1 MDLATLKFKVETDEV
16 EAAVKS
22 VDRLVDAVEKLEK
35 PIGQMVTS
43 AKKVADAAG
52 DLAEGMGKAATAAK
66 PLAQNTEAAGDSLS
80 KVERMIEKA
89 GLSLAVLRN
98 QTIGTSD
105 GTIKLEQSFTKMQAG
120 MLANAKM
127 AGATTDQMKMLAAII
142 EETNQRMGQNPFDK
156 SASSLARLKKE
167 VEEMTE
173 ITALQ
178 AQGLALTGEELR
190 GYARDI
196 SSVNAAMKAEG
207 ASIEQVNAALERLR
221 KETLE
226 ASQAKAVFTRQAKEA
241 EEQIKRE
248 AQAKLAAERAAM
260 SMNNEAV
267 ALFMENE
274 KKKQKAVAET
284 EKLIRDQAS
293 AQQRQQLQSQYVGQG
308 YSTSASGR
316 AATMQM
322 KGVPQDVINSFLLQA
337 KAMEESNRAARQ
349 TANALRYLD
358 DTEARLNEQLK
369 EGVDMHHRF
378 TDQLVRVRTELAKTG
393 LSTAAATKRY
403 EELEKKINAVAAK
416 DKQRELANL
425 SRAISVQMGD
435 VGISLASGMNPL
447 LVMIQQG
454 DQIRGAIQ
462 QVGVKG
468 KQLQGA
474 MSTAAKQI
482 AESFVLTGKALGG
495 FLVGAI
501 NSAGVA
507 VGNMTKQLP
516 GIKEMSEAYATLATN
531 AAAVGDNKMASFIR
545 GLGAAF
551 TFTTGAATV
560 FAGAMLLA
568 VPVALIQSIRQNE
581 ELVRA
586 LTLSGGALNLSTERA
601 YLYASSMKEAGV
613 STATAMKVIAE
624 MGKTGELGSSAIR
637 MVTIAANDLKVYGGV
652 AIEDTVK
659 KFASLAKDPVD
670 ALFKIAKETGMVSE
684 ESLRLVES
692 LRLQGREVEAQA
704 AAMQAY
710 ADLTSQQIA
719 RLKEDYTDLGLF
731 MIELGKSIKSLYT
744 DMKDGLNSLFFNTAR
759 IVEVRKQLK
768 AVEDEIDNGG
778 SLAAKLG
785 LFNDALIQRR
795 ENLRAELRLLSIAEE
810 KEKAR
815 TAQLADQRKLQEE
828 AAKLREKGLTRE
840 QAFQNEIAEIRGKIS
855 RAAPADKEA
864 FNADLLKAAKEY
876 ASYLNEQANRTRQ
889 LTDAQRE
896 ANKLKNDEEALI
908 KRIREQMNGSVAQQL
923 QLSAAEKMRLDILGD
938 ERFKS
943 QPETVRKAIE
953 ALLQQAIATERVA
966 DAEAA
971 RLKAHDDVNAALRRG
986 NAVLGKATDLGSDY
1000 YNVQDM
1006 MFKLLESGAKVGLD
1020 YSDYVLRVLA
1030 ALEAT
1035 TPAARATADANK
1047 SLAEMTRELS
1057 LETYNVGLALEDER
1071 NELILGSAENKRRIQ
1086 LRKID
1091 LDYIKDITEALK
1103 AKAAAEAKGGDVDPA
1118 QFQAAINAAGAKR
1131 DAMIESLGNFET
1143 DFYNSLR
1150 KTLPDVIYDAL
1161 TGKGKNAAKTLRDF
1175 LEQELVKK
1183 PFTVFV
1189 NAITDVVMNSI
1200 GGFTNGVAQGATS
1213 AGGGM
1218 LNSIFG
1224 STLSTAAM
1232 STYGTAFGKAML
1244 SSMSTG
1250 GSFAGGTWAGMG
1262 SVAGAIGKGTVSTT
1276 GASGAS
1282 MAGSAAG
1289 IGAGIAGGF
1298 YGGRMISG
1306 GYSTGGSGNRNV
1318 NSGVAIG
1325 AIVGSIVPVIGT
1337 AIGALVGGLIGG
1349 GVNRLFGRKLQDEG
1363 IRGQFGPNGFT
1374 GENFRFEKG
1383 GLFKSDRTTTSAL
1396 DPVLAGEL
1404 GYSFKTLKDSV
1415 SDLAKG
1421 IGVSESVISG
1431 FTKSLNISMKG
1442 VSQEDLAKKLTE
1454 FFTELTEEMADLV
1467 LGDEGK
1473 KYAKEGETSIQT
1485 LTRLKE
1491 ALEVVNQGF
1500 SSLGVTLKDVSLV
1513 GANSANRFIELFGGV
1528 QQMTSAIDKYYQA
1541 FYTEQ
1546 ERTAKAAENLQKA
1559 FTELNLGLVPTGRTV
1574 QEARDNFRKLVT
1586 DALNS
1591 GNEELA
1597 VSLINLAGAFDEL
1610 NPKVDS
1616 LAGKFGT
1623 LIGNLFNEAIANID
1637 KQIAASQ
1644 KAATEARRVASE
1656 YFSVASSL
1664 REFAKSL
1671 RGEESG
1677 ANYRMTLTAAQGG
1690 DIDAMQKLQGVASSF
1705 IESARQNS
1713 TSTEEY
1719 NHQVAQVQQEIL
1731 QVAALANVQGTGA
1744 NYQAQLLD
1752 INTAVLEEIKASI
1765 ETQNVTAD
1773 LLREQ
1778 LDALAT
1784 VGELIT
1790 ASANLTVAQSITNT
1804 GELKTG
1810 LVDNAGNV
1818 IAGIDNT
1825 TAQQLAAIAAQT
1837 NAVNNTA
1844 TSSAS
1849 TIVGQLANDTGVIS
1863 TGLVNNSTVVSGAV
1877 TTSTN
1882 GQTVSLNN
1890 LIGGNIATQTA
1901 QLTGLSADQ
1910 LAALSDVESAGV
1922 EQVDI
1927 AEIVARASTESSALL
1942 RSVVSRLDSD
1952 NSSFASLIATVGT
1965 GNEAIRNTLNN
1976 ILTQLQVNGN
1986 VPGVDQGF
1994 VGPIAT
2000 QQQLALAA
2008 AQTLLVQ
2015 IRDTQTPGIVNAESL
2030 YNDYIGSSQYEAN
2043 EAEYALTGDY
2053 RVVQDQ
2059 RAQAEILNQQL
2070 ADLIARLQR
2079 DLDAQRQ
2086 IIISLGGVPAFA
2098 EGGMHSGGLRLVGEN
2113 GPELEVTGPSRIFNA
2128 SQTASMLS
2136 GNGNSEL
2143 LEVLIEKVSML
2154 EAAARSTAVSNS
2166 KMAKILDRVSPDG
2179 NSLQV
2184 SPAV

>member
-89 GLSLAVLRN
+89 GLSLAILRN
-98 QTIGTSD
+98 QTVGASD
-105 GTIKLEQSFTKMQAG
+105 GNVKLTDSFTKMQAG
-120 MLANAKM
+120 MLATAKM
-127 AGATTDQMKMLAAII
+127 AGASVSELQQLASII
-142 EETNQRMGQNPFDK
+142 KQTNDAMGQNPFDK
-156 SASSLARLKKE
+156 SASGLARLKKE
-167 VEEMTE
+167 VEEMTS

-178 AQGLALTGEELR
+178 SQGLALTGKELQD
-190 GYARDI
+190 YARDI
-196 SSVNAAMKAEG
+196 TRVTAAMQAEG
-207 ASIEQVNAALERLR
+207 ASLTEVNAALERLKR
-221 KETLE
+221 ETLE

-284 EKLIRDQAS
+284 EKLIRDQAA
-293 AQQRQQLQSQYVGQG
+293 AQQRQQLQSQYVSQG
-308 YSTSASGR
+308 FSTGSAGR

-337 KAMEESNRAARQ
+337 KAMEENNRAARQ

-358 DTEARLNEQLK
+358 DTEAKLNEQLK

-403 EELEKKINAVAAK
+403 EELERKINAVAAK

-462 QVGVKG
+462 QVGVEG

-474 MSTAAKQI
+474 MTTAAAQI
-482 AESFVLTGKALGG
+482 ASSFVLTGKAIGG
-495 FLVGAI
+495 FVVGAI
-501 NSAGVA
+501 ASVGSAIADV
-507 VGNMTKQLP
+507 TKQIP
-516 GIKEMSEAYATLATN
+516 GINAMTEAYRKFANTADVASVIATGN
-531 AAAVGDNKMASFIR
+531 ASKMATVIR
-545 GLGAAF
+545 GLGASF
-551 TFTTGAATV
+551 TFAMGAASV
-560 FAGAMLLA
+560 FAATLALA

-581 ELVRA
+581 ELVRS
-586 LTLSGGALNLSTERA
+586 LTLSGGALGLSTESA
-601 YLYASSMKEAGV
+601 YRYAMSMNDAGV
-613 STATAMKVIAE
+613 STAKAMEVIAQ
-624 MGKTGELGSSAIR
+624 MGKTGELGANAIE
-637 MVTIAANDLKVYGGV
+637 MVTLAANDLQIYGGV

-684 ESLRLVES
+684 EALRLVEA
-692 LRLQGREVEAQA
+692 LKLQGKETEAQA
-704 AAMQAY
+704 AAMRAY
-710 ADLTSQQIA
+710 ADVTSQQIA
-719 RLKEDYTDLGLF
+719 RLKEDYTSFGML
-731 MIELGKSIKSLYT
+731 MINTGQAIKKLYTGVSDSIK
-744 DMKDGLNSLFFNTAR
+744 GLMFNGSKIADLQYDLAKAQSMLAR
-759 IVEVRKQLK
+759 GGGAKWREEAQRAQAQLR
-768 AVEDEIDNGG
+768 V
-778 SLAAKLG
+778 
-785 LFNDALIQRR
+785 
-795 ENLRAELRLLSIAEE
+795 LLEAEE
-810 KEKAR
+810 RKAAAANLEAR
-815 TAQLADQRKLQEE
+815 QLELQKE
-828 AAKLREKGLTRE
+828 AAALREKGLTKEEAYFQKINQLREKIAKAKPEDVGAFTADMVRTALEYNKSLEE
-840 QAFQNEIAEIRGKIS
+840 QA
-855 RAAPADKEA
+855 DKR
-864 FNADLLKAAKEY
+864 NK
-876 ASYLNEQANRTRQ
+876 

-986 NAVLGKATDLGSDY
+986 NAVLGKATDMGSEY
-1000 YNVQDM
+1000 YNVQDA
-1006 MFKLLESGAKVGLD
+1006 MFNLLESGAKIGLD

-1057 LETYNVGLALEDER
+1057 LETYNAVQALEDER
-1071 NELILGSAENKRRIQ
+1071 NEMILGSEENKRRIQ
-1086 LRKID
+1086 MRKID
-1091 LDYIKDITEALK
+1091 AEWIKDITAAIK
-1103 AKAAAEAKGGDVDPA
+1103 AKNEAEAKGGTIDIA
-1118 QFQAAINAAGAKR
+1118 AYSAAIAAANGKR
-1131 DAMIESLGNFET
+1131 DALIRGLET
-1143 DFYNSLR
+1143 DVNSFVVNLR
-1150 KTLPDVIYDAL
+1150 KMLPDVVYDAF
-1161 TGKGKNAAKTLRDF
+1161 TGKSKDAAKRIRDM
-1175 LEQELVKK
+1175 LVDELVKK
-1183 PFTVFV
+1183 PITIYIKAVTDQLANSFNGMFTENGSFSFGKMVETGTAAFDG
-1189 NAITDVVMNSI
+1189 IKKFFSGDSPDSPTKDSI
-1200 GGFTNGVAQGATS
+1200 VDSKAATS
-1213 AGGGM
+1213 SMFSLYAAAAVMVANAASKDQARGFNGNAARQTGRGM
-1218 LNSIFG
+1218 DPLSNVIGDIFADT
-1224 STLSTAAM
+1224 STNLQKILGLSQKWADI
-1232 STYGTAFGKAML
+1232 L
-1244 SSMSTG
+1244 SMSTG
-1250 GSFAGGTWAGMG
+1250 FAKTFGRSLPRLQGTNI
-1262 SVAGAIGKGTVSTT
+1262 VGTV
-1276 GASGAS
+1276 GESGFS
-1282 MAGSAAG
+1282 GS
-1289 IGAGIAGGF
+1289 INNRYVQKGGF
-1298 YGGRMISG
+1298 
-1306 GYSTGGSGNRNV
+1306 
-1318 NSGVAIG
+1318 
-1325 AIVGSIVPVIGT
+1325 
-1337 AIGALVGGLIGG
+1337 L
-1349 GVNRLFGRKLQDEG
+1349 
-1363 IRGQFGPNGFT
+1363 RG
-1374 GENFRFEKG
+1374 
-1383 GLFKSDRTTTSAL
+1383 D
-1396 DPVLAGEL
+1396 
-1404 GYSFKTLKDSV
+1404 KT
-1415 SDLAKG
+1415 
-1421 IGVSESVISG
+1421 IN
-1431 FTKSLNISMKG
+1431 T
-1442 VSQEDLAKKLTE
+1442 Q
-1454 FFTELTEEMADLV
+1454 TELTGDLANSI
-1467 LGDEGK
+1467 GK
-1473 KYAKEGETSIQT
+1473 ATVSARQSMIDYAKSLGLNAESVAKSVRQFNADITGLSQADAVKKIEEEIANYTESLAKEFAPAMERFRLLGESSTET
-1485 LTRLKE
+1485 LTRL
-1491 ALEVVNQGF
+1491 AT
-1500 SSLGVTLKDVSLV
+1500 TLKDTNQVLELLGHTIYSTSLV
-1513 GANSANRFIELFGGV
+1513 GGASAQALIDNFGDLSTFV
-1528 QQMTSAIDKYYQA
+1528 QSTSSYYDN
-1541 FYTEQ
+1541 FYTET
-1546 ERTAKAAENLQKA
+1546 ERAAKATQQLSKA
-1559 FTELNLGLVPTGRTV
+1559 LSEVGVSSIPRTREEYRALVESQDLTSESGRKTY
-1574 QEARDNFRKLVT
+1574 AALIKL
-1586 DALNS
+1586 S
-1591 GNEELA
+1591 
-1597 VSLINLAGAFDEL
+1597 SIFDEL
-1610 NPKVDS
+1610 NPKLDT
-1616 LAGKFGT
+1616 LGGKFGT
-1623 LIGNLFNEAIANID
+1623 LVGNLFNDALTQID
-1637 KQIAASQ
+1637 AQIAASEQ
-1644 KAATEARRVASE
+1644 AASAARRVAEE
-1656 YFSVASSL
+1656 YFSMAESL
-1664 REFAKSL
+1664 TDYARSL
-1671 RGEESG
+1671 RGETAGDS
-1677 ANYRMTLTAAQGG
+1677 YRSILAAAQGG
-1690 DIDAMQKLQGVASSF
+1690 DIDAMGKLQNAAERF

-1719 NHQVAQVQQEIL
+1719 NRQVAQIQQEIL
-1731 QVAALANVQGTGA
+1731 QVAAVANVQGTAA

-1765 ETQNVTAD
+1765 ENQNVTAD

-1810 LVDNAGNV
+1810 LIDNAGNV
-1818 IAGIDNT
+1818 VASIDAT
-1825 TAQQLAAIAAQT
+1825 TAQQLAAVASQTSNINNAASLNSSLVRDQISSGSQT
-1837 NAVNNTA
+1837 VTSAVNSNTTA
-1844 TSSAS
+1844 TSQVSSPIVAGLLGNSDLISAAV
-1849 TIVGQLANDTGVIS
+1849 T
-1863 TGLVNNSTVVSGAV
+1863 NST
-1877 TTSTN
+1877 T

-1890 LIGGNIATQTA
+1890 LIGGNIANQTTQLA
-1901 QLTGLSADQ
+1901 GLSADQ
-1910 LAALSDVESAGV
+1910 LAALTDVESAGI

-1952 NSSFASLIATVGT
+1952 NSSFANLIATVGT
-1965 GNEAIRNTLNN
+1965 GNEAIRTTLNN
-1976 ILTQLQVNGN
+1976 ILLQLQVNGE

-2000 QQQLALAA
+2000 QQQLALNA
-2008 AQTLLVQ
+2008 AQALLVQ
-2015 IRDTQTPGIVNAESL
+2015 IRDTQLPGITNAETI
-2030 YNDYIGSSQYEAN
+2030 YNEYIGSSQYAAN

-2098 EGGMHSGGLRLVGEN
+2098 QGGMHSGGLRLVGEN

-2128 SQTASMLS
+2128 RETASML
-2136 GNGNSEL
+2136 GGGDNSEL
-2143 LEVLIEKVSML
+2143 LEKLIEKVSML
-2154 EAAARSTAVSNS
+2154 EAAARATAVSSN
-2166 KMAKILDRVSPDG
+2166 KVAKILDRVSPDG
-2179 NSLQV
+2179 NSLQI